1 MLPERNKKV
10 PGECLPKDM
19 TARGKKKVFCLCL
32 FCLLSDAAREEKNR
46 CLVSAY
52 LRHDCQRKKKAREKR
67 NRCLVSAYLRHE
79 CQREKKRPEKKNRC
93 LVSAYLRHDCQ
104 RTKEKVFCLCLFCLL
119 W

>member
-32 FCLLSDAAREEKNR
+32 FCLLWDAAREEKNR

-52 LRHDCQRKKKAREKR
+52 LRHILPEREK
-67 NRCLVSAYLRHE
+67 
-79 CQREKKRPEKKNRC
+79 
-93 LVSAYLRHDCQ
+93 
-104 RTKEKVFCLCLFCLL
+104 KVFCLCLL